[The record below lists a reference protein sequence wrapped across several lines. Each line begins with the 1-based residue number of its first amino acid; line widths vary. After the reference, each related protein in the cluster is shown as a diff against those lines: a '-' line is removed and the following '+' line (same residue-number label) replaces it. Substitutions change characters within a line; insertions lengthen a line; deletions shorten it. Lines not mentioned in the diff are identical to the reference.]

1 MITPKKTSLAEV
13 LHQTKPFAGVEQEA
27 YLSILRTASQLS
39 HSADVFL
46 KGHGVTQPQ
55 YNVLRIL
62 RGAGSEGLCRNQ
74 IAERLVTAVPDVSRL
89 LDRMEEA
96 GWIERERGRK
106 DRRQVS
112 AAITA
117 AGARLLGRLDA
128 PMEELHRAQ
137 FAGMGKGELKQLLA
151 TLTAVRERT
160 PE

>member
-89 LDRMEEA
+89 LDRMEDA
-96 GWIERERGRK
+96 GWIRRERGQQ

-112 AAITA
+112 TTITE
-117 AGARLLGRLDA
+117 AGLKLLKTLDA
-128 PMEELHRAQ
+128 PVNRMHGAQ
-137 FAGMGKGELKQLLA
+137 FKGMAAEQLQQLLEI
-151 TLTAVRERT
+151 LTEVRSRT
-160 PE
+160 G

>member
-1 MITPKKTSLAEV
+1 MRRTKQASLAGAIQ
-13 LHQTKPFAGVEQEA
+13 QTRPFAGVEREA
-27 YLSILRTASQLS
+27 YLSILRTATELS
-39 HSADVFL
+39 HWTDQLL
-46 KGHGVTQPQ
+46 KAHGVTQAQ

-62 RGAGSEGLCRNQ
+62 RGAGADGLCRNQ
-74 IAERLVTAVPDVSRL
+74 IAGRLVAAMPDVSRL

-106 DRRQVS
+106 DRRQVA